1 MSESLN
7 GSSQFPSSADGDDGL
22 SAFLSTRA
30 RLFGIAC
37 RMLRNPADAE
47 ELVQDAWIR
56 WQTTDRRVV
65 RDAPAFLVTTTTRL
79 AINVIQSARRR
90 RETTADPSRPEPVD
104 PHADAGSG
112 AERREA
118 LGCAAVILH
127 EKLSS
132 RERAAF
138 VLREAF
144 DYNYREIAGMLRLE
158 EAHTRQLVARA
169 RHRLADAA

>member
-1 MSESLN
+1 MSEFLN
-7 GSSQFPSSADGDDGL
+7 GSSQSAPPVGDDGL
-22 SAFLSTRA
+22 SVFLSTRA

-90 RETTADPSRPEPVD
+90 RETAADPSRPEPVD
-104 PHADAGSG
+104 PQADAGSG

-118 LGCAAVILH
+118 LGCAAIILH
-127 EKLSS
+127 DKLSS

-144 DYNYREIAGMLRLE
+144 DYNYREIARMLRLE

-169 RHRLADAA
+169 RHRLAEAA